1 MIMIELLLYL
11 TKLASKVI
19 GLIATVILPLLG
31 PAIIG
36 IIISLV
42 VMLLLTP
49 LPIARLLTAGGATIH
64 AR

>member
-1 MIMIELLLYL
+1 MILIELLLFI

-19 GLIATVILPLLG
+19 GLIATVMLLLLG
-31 PAIIG
+31 PAVIG
-36 IIISLV
+36 IISSLV
-42 VMLLLTP
+42 VVLLLTP